1 MMKSAVII
9 TILLLSSFVAS
20 AEKVYTVDCNG
31 GGDFRTIQ
39 ACFDA
44 LPSKPAEWRTVRI
57 MPGVYREKVTL
68 DVYKDKVRI
77 LGDEMAETRIV
88 WGDYAGKVV
97 DGRELT
103 TYDSYT
109 MSVQADDVYL
119 DCLTV
124 ENDAGR
130 VGQAVAL
137 ETRGD
142 RIHLYHCALIG
153 DQDTFFA
160 RSYVSR
166 VLLYRGNHRLHFRP
180 FDRAVRVFDD
190 PLQGRQFHHGRFDH
204 RAQRMRIRL
213 LLLPCDG
220 GRRGDAG
227 LPRAS
232 VEIDGPHRVAGVRIS
247 RGDPSRGVAR
257 LAVVRVLCDLVV
269 DGFQPAGHK
278 ELDHSAQ
285 EHVEREGQP

>member
-20 AEKVYTVDCNG
+20 AETVYTVDCNG

-88 WGDYAGKVV
+88 WGNYAGKVV

-130 VGQAVAL
+130 
-137 ETRGD
+137 
-142 RIHLYHCALIG
+142 
-153 DQDTFFA
+153 A
-160 RSYVSR
+160 RSSLR
-166 VLLYRGNHRLHFRP
+166 A
-180 FDRAVRVFDD
+180 DRSSES
-190 PLQGRQFHHGRFDH
+190 
-204 RAQRMRIRL
+204 
-213 LLLPCDG
+213 LP
-220 GRRGDAG
+220 
-227 LPRAS
+227 
-232 VEIDGPHRVAGVRIS
+232 
-247 RGDPSRGVAR
+247 
-257 LAVVRVLCDLVV
+257 
-269 DGFQPAGHK
+269 Q
-278 ELDHSAQ
+278 
-285 EHVEREGQP
+285 

>member
-20 AEKVYTVDCNG
+20 AETVYTVDCNG

-137 ETRGD
+137 ETRGRTPSLLAATFRAYMS
-142 RIHLYHCALIG
+142 RI
-153 DQDTFFA
+153 
-160 RSYVSR
+160 V
-166 VLLYRGNHRLHFRP
+166 
-180 FDRAVRVFDD
+180 
-190 PLQGRQFHHGRFDH
+190 
-204 RAQRMRIRL
+204 
-213 LLLPCDG
+213 
-220 GRRGDAG
+220 
-227 LPRAS
+227 
-232 VEIDGPHRVAGVRIS
+232 IS
-247 RGDPSRGVAR
+247 REPPTSFSALRSCCSSVRRSIARPTVSSRPLRPPSATNTDSSSPA
-257 LAVVRVLCDLVV
+257 AV
-269 DGFQPAGHK
+269 
-278 ELDHSAQ
+278 
-285 EHVEREGQP
+285 

>member
-20 AEKVYTVDCNG
+20 AETVYTVDCNG

-103 TYDSYT
+103 F
-109 MSVQADDVYL
+109 L
-119 DCLTV
+119 
-124 ENDAGR
+124 R
-130 VGQAVAL
+130 
-137 ETRGD
+137 
-142 RIHLYHCALIG
+142 LI
-153 DQDTFFA
+153 
-160 RSYVSR
+160 
-166 VLLYRGNHRLHFRP
+166 VL
-180 FDRAVRVFDD
+180 VFS
-190 PLQGRQFHHGRFDH
+190 QFHFLYLSSLNPLKTG
-204 RAQRMRIRL
+204 
-213 LLLPCDG
+213 
-220 GRRGDAG
+220 
-227 LPRAS
+227 
-232 VEIDGPHRVAGVRIS
+232 
-247 RGDPSRGVAR
+247 
-257 LAVVRVLCDLVV
+257 
-269 DGFQPAGHK
+269 
-278 ELDHSAQ
+278 
-285 EHVEREGQP
+285 

>member
-77 LGDEMAETRIV
+77 LGDEMAEPRIV

-142 RIHLYHCALIG
+142 RIVDPAFQSLR
-153 DQDTFFA
+153 F
-160 RSYVSR
+160 
-166 VLLYRGNHRLHFRP
+166 LLRNHRP
-180 FDRAVRVFDD
+180 D
-190 PLQGRQFHHGRFDH
+190 
-204 RAQRMRIRL
+204 
-213 LLLPCDG
+213 
-220 GRRGDAG
+220 
-227 LPRAS
+227 
-232 VEIDGPHRVAGVRIS
+232 E
-247 RGDPSRGVAR
+247 GVAQ
-257 LAVVRVLCDLVV
+257 LGIAGFQCLDLHGQHVAEAVVDAAVLGV
-269 DGFQPAGHK
+269 
-278 ELDHSAQ
+278 LDQ
-285 EHVEREGQP
+285 

>member
-20 AEKVYTVDCNG
+20 AETVYTVDCNG

-166 VLLYRGNHRLHFRP
+166 VHVENCYIEGTTDFIFGPSIVLFECSTIHCKADSFITAAYHR
-180 FDRAVRVFDD
+180 V
-190 PLQGRQFHHGRFDH
+190 
-204 RAQRMRIRL
+204 QRMRIRL

-232 VEIDGPHRVAGVRIS
+232 VEIGGPHRVAGVRIS

-257 LAVVRVLCDLVV
+257 LARR
-269 DGFQPAGHK
+269 GP
-278 ELDHSAQ
+278 
-285 EHVEREGQP
+285 

>member
-142 RIHLYHCALIG
+142 ASICIIVRSSAIRTPSLLAATFRAYMSRI
-153 DQDTFFA
+153 
-160 RSYVSR
+160 V
-166 VLLYRGNHRLHFRP
+166 
-180 FDRAVRVFDD
+180 
-190 PLQGRQFHHGRFDH
+190 
-204 RAQRMRIRL
+204 
-213 LLLPCDG
+213 
-220 GRRGDAG
+220 
-227 LPRAS
+227 
-232 VEIDGPHRVAGVRIS
+232 IS
-247 RGDPSRGVAR
+247 REPPTSFSALRSCCSSVRRSIARPTVSSRPLRPPSATNTDSSSPA
-257 LAVVRVLCDLVV
+257 AV
-269 DGFQPAGHK
+269 
-278 ELDHSAQ
+278 
-285 EHVEREGQP
+285 